1 MLELQSISKRLD
13 SFAMSDVSMKICD
26 GEYFVLLGPS
36 GVGKSVLIEI
46 IAGLIKPDNG
56 QILWNRKDITLEQP
70 EARGF
75 AVVYQDYALFPHL
88 TVRKNI
94 TYALR
99 ATGYNSTKIKARFDT
114 LVGMLQ
120 VDRLLSRRP
129 ATLSGGEQQ
138 RVALARALIVEPKLL
153 LLDEP
158 LSALDIN
165 SQLRLRKELKRI
177 NKELNISVLHVTH
190 NPEEAM
196 ILADQI
202 CVMLDSKIRQ
212 VAPPTELFRTPSDPE
227 VAEFLGTR
235 NVLSVTKAQKG
246 LCSICEKNIYANSA
260 DFSTS
265 HIWIKPEE
273 IVLSKSPFDSSA
285 RNQFKCKV
293 LEINPLDS
301 LLAVHV
307 ISGKL
312 PLSALITYASFDE
325 LQIETGTEVY
335 ATFKSSAI
343 HCF

>member
-1 MLELQSISKRLD
+1 MLELQSISKTLG
-13 SFAMSDVSMKICD
+13 SFAMSDVSMKIDD

-36 GVGKSVLIEI
+36 GVGKSILIEI

-56 QILWNRKDITLEQP
+56 HILWNRKDITLEKP
-70 EARGF
+70 ETRGF

-88 TVRKNI
+88 TVRQNI
-94 TYALR
+94 TYGPKA
-99 ATGYNSTKIKARFDT
+99 AGCESTRIKARLGT
-114 LVGMLQ
+114 LAEMLQ
-120 VDRLLSRRP
+120 IENLLSRRP

-177 NKELNISVLHVTH
+177 NRELDISVLHVTH

-196 ILADQI
+196 VLADQI

-212 VAPPTELFRTPSDPE
+212 AASPTELFRRPSDPE
-227 VAEFLGTR
+227 VAAFLGTR
-235 NVLSVTKAQKG
+235 NILPVTKAQEG
-246 LCSICEKNIYANSA
+246 VCSICEKNIYVSSANV
-260 DFSTS
+260 STS
-265 HIWIKPEE
+265 HVWIKPEE
-273 IVLSKSPFDSSA
+273 ILLSANTFDSSA
-285 RNQFKCKV
+285 RNQFKCRV
-293 LEINPLDS
+293 VEIDPLDS
-301 LLAVHV
+301 LLSVHIV
-307 ISGKL
+307 SGKL
-312 PLSALITYASFDE
+312 PLTALITYASFNK
-325 LQIETGTEVY
+325 LQIEVGTEVY

>member
-1 MLELQSISKRLD
+1 MLELQSISKSLG
-13 SFAMSDVSMKICD
+13 SFAMSDVSIKIGD

-56 QILWNRKDITLEQP
+56 RVSWNSKDITFEQP

-88 TVRKNI
+88 SVRQNI
-94 TYALR
+94 TYGLR
-99 ATGYNSTKIKARFDT
+99 AAGCDSSRIKARLNT
-114 LVGMLQ
+114 LTEMLQ
-120 VDRLLSRRP
+120 IEELLSRQP

-138 RVALARALIVEPKLL
+138 RIALARALIVEPELL

-165 SQLRLRKELKRI
+165 SQLRLRKELKRV
-177 NKELNISVLHVTH
+177 NRELNISVLHVTH
-190 NPEEAM
+190 DPEEAM
-196 ILADQI
+196 VLADQI

-212 VAPPTELFRTPSDPE
+212 VASPTELFRKPSDPE
-227 VAEFLGTR
+227 VAAFLGIR
-235 NVLSVTKAQKG
+235 NILPVTTARDG
-246 LCSICEKNIYANSA
+246 VCSICKKEIYVSSA

-265 HIWIKPEE
+265 HAWIKPEE
-273 IVLSKSPFDSSA
+273 ILLSINPFDSSA
-285 RNQFKCKV
+285 RNQFKCRV
-293 LEINPLDS
+293 VEIDPLDS
-301 LLAVHV
+301 LLAVHIV
-307 ISGKL
+307 SGKL
-312 PLSALITYASFDE
+312 PLTALITYASFNK
-325 LQIETGTEVY
+325 LQIEVGAEIY